1 MENSAKIVGIV
12 VPILALIFF
21 SLTFEREFSFIER
34 IISKKLKVIYFPN
47 KPFSYLSPVDG
58 VFLAESKSGKELS
71 YFDGDRVYSA
81 NRDKYDFEINYIGE
95 EAVLIVFNRAY
106 EKGILNLIFTG
117 KFLPKYKLVF
127 NLPNRDM
134 VHKGK
139 MSMIEPVTP
148 KPTPVFIP
156 S

>member
-1 MENSAKIVGIV
+1 M
-12 VPILALIFF
+12 
-21 SLTFEREFSFIER
+21 
-34 IISKKLKVIYFPN
+34 IYFPN